1 MSIINNLTGEVIRE
15 ESEIEQQD
23 AYLDSM
29 IKKHSLI
36 VQRLKTIKK
45 MESILRGESKEHVK
59 YMGDNTFVNGV
70 KYRLKAEQELLDD
83 LLLQ

>member
-45 MESILRGESKEHVK
+45 WNQFCAES
-59 YMGDNTFVNGV
+59 
-70 KYRLKAEQELLDD
+70 LKSM
-83 LLLQ
+83 